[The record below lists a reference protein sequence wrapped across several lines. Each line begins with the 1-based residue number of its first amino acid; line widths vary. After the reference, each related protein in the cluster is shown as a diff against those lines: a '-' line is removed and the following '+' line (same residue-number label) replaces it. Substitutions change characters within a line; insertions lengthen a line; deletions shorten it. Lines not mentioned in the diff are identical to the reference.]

1 MAGDSRV
8 SASDA
13 RGDDKT
19 ETELEQVLA
28 QARGRFAENPNSPIR
43 RRDLI
48 EIHRTIGKRH
58 LRRGDKWSTLTHCE
72 EILKHFEGLLTLTKH
87 QEETKHDISICQ
99 IELGDLRR
107 ALGDEIGAL
116 VAYGEALAICEKLVA
131 KDPQNASYNR
141 DLAIAKWRAS
151 ELDPKNRDRFL
162 QSAHDHLLCLQDRG
176 ALDEADMWMIGAIKE
191 QWMADGPSCSLWQRM
206 RSFFF

>member
-1 MAGDSRV
+1 MTGDSRA
-8 SASDA
+8 SDSDA
-13 RGDDKT
+13 REDEET
-19 ETELEQVLA
+19 ETGLEQALA
-28 QARGRFAENPNSPIR
+28 QARGRFVENPTSPIR

-48 EIHRTIGKRH
+48 EIHKTIGKRH
-58 LRRGDKWSTLTHCE
+58 LRRGDKRSALTHCD

-87 QEETKHDISICQ
+87 QEETKHEISICQ

-116 VAYGEALAICEKLVA
+116 VAYGEALAICEKLVT
-131 KDPQNASYNR
+131 KDPHNARYNR
-141 DLAIAKWRAS
+141 DLAIAKWRTS
-151 ELDPKNRDRFL
+151 ELDSRNRDRFL

-176 ALDEADMWMIGAIKE
+176 ALDEADMWMIDAIKE

-206 RSFFF
+206 RSFFL